1 MQTQTTGPGAFAG
14 RCSSVVPSGFTSRTI
29 FHIDMDA
36 FFVSV
41 EETLDP
47 ALKGKP
53 VIVGGDP
60 DGRGVVAAASYEA
73 RKYGIH
79 SAMPLARARRLCPKA
94 IFLRGSHRRYS
105 EFSER
110 VFAVLDRYSPLVEP
124 VSVDEAYL
132 DHTGCELPHGPA
144 PEAAR
149 RIRDAI
155 KSAVG
160 LNASIGIGSNKL
172 IAKVASTCSKPNG
185 MLWILPGRERAFLA
199 PLSVDRIPGV
209 GPKGGAE
216 LKRMGVKTVGDLA
229 RLPRELLEE
238 AFGKWGT
245 ALYWK
250 SRGVSDSEILPP
262 GEAKSI
268 SHETT
273 FAEDLADPR
282 LVESALGYLCE
293 KAASRLRETGK
304 VARCVTLKLRF
315 SDFKTVTRSHT
326 LPEGTADD
334 YDIYQTAVR
343 LLRKLFVGRM
353 RVRLVGVALSHLT
366 PPGPEQSDLF
376 ATTPRENW
384 DCLYRGID
392 SLRDKYGFRA
402 ILRARSSLRG
412 R

>member
-1 MQTQTTGPGAFAG
+1 
-14 RCSSVVPSGFTSRTI
+14 
-29 FHIDMDA
+29 MDA

-47 ALKGKP
+47 SLKGKP

-94 IFLRGSHRRYS
+94 IFLRGSLHRYS

-132 DHTGCELPHGPA
+132 DHTGCERLFGSA
-144 PEAAR
+144 PEAAQ
-149 RIRDAI
+149 RIRDEI
-155 KSAVG
+155 KRVVG

-172 IAKVASTCSKPNG
+172 IAKVASAYSKPNG

-216 LKRMGVKTVGDLA
+216 LKRMGVRTTGDLA

-250 SRGVSDSEILPP
+250 SRGVAGAEILPP
-262 GEAKSI
+262 EEAKSI
-268 SHETT
+268 GHETT
-273 FAEDLADPR
+273 FEEDLTDPR
-282 LVESALGYLCE
+282 AVESALSYLCE
-293 KAASRLRETGK
+293 KVAGRLRRSGK
-304 VARCVTLKLRF
+304 AARCVTLKLRT
-315 SDFKTVTRSHT
+315 SDFKTVTRAHT
-326 LPEGTADD
+326 LPEGTSDD
-334 YDIYQTAVR
+334 HTIYQTAVR
-343 LLRKLFVGRM
+343 LLRKLFVGRT
-353 RVRLVGVALSHLT
+353 RVRLVGVSLSRLA
-366 PPGPEQSDLF
+366 PPGPRQADLF
-376 ATTPRENW
+376 ATAPRENW
-384 DCLYRGID
+384 DRLYRGID
-392 SLRDKYGFRA
+392 GLRDKYGFHV
-402 ILRARSSLRG
+402 ILRQASAWKRSL
-412 R
+412 